1 MNYGV
6 ARIETRTRESIG
18 KFERHNERKNDSYS
32 NRNVDLSETHR
43 NVHFKTT
50 GNLSYNEYLDR
61 LIAEGKVS
69 LRGLKKDAKVFD
81 ELILDVNSSY
91 FDDHGGYEYAVRFY
105 EAAYHFAEELY
116 GRDNIV
122 SAVMHADEVN
132 LGISRDSNHI
142 VYHYHLHV
150 MALPVVEK
158 KILWTKRCKDPALV
172 GTVKEVVH
180 QISHSKKWASNTPM
194 LDENGQPILQKNGK
208 PKFVASYSILQDRF
222 LEYMQ
227 QHGFSDIQRGVR
239 GSTAEHLSSLDYKI
253 SKDTE
258 QLKALEEKIQQEQE
272 VYAPIHEIHKT
283 VQEVNAIGK
292 PNVFGKV
299 QMSKDDYATLTQL
312 AGEGITSREE
322 IRKLREHNSRLV
334 SRLSRLQDAL
344 QELQERFDALEE
356 KCRPFLDAL
365 EHFPDLVKTFVA
377 ELQKRFAERK
387 KDAAPEVWR
396 VHTEVFRKNKNREER

>member
-1 MNYGV
+1 MNYGI
-6 ARIETRTRESIG
+6 ARIETRTRESVG
-18 KFERHNERKNDSYS
+18 KFERHNERKNDSYG
-32 NRNVDLSETHR
+32 NLNVDLSETHK

-81 ELILDVNSSY
+81 ELILDVNSGY
-91 FDDHGGYEYAVRFY
+91 FDDHGGYDYAVRFY
-105 EAAYHFAEELY
+105 ETAYHFAEELY

-132 LGISRDSNHI
+132 LGISRDSDHI

-158 KILWTKRCKDPALV
+158 KVLWTKRCKDPALV
-172 GTVKEVVH
+172 GTVKEIVH
-180 QISHSKKWASNTPM
+180 QISHSKKWASDTPM
-194 LDENGQPILQKNGK
+194 LDENGQPVLQKNGK

-253 SKDTE
+253 AKDSE
-258 QLKALEEKIQQEQE
+258 RLQALEEKIQQEQE
-272 VYAPIHEIHKT
+272 VYEPIHEVHKT
-283 VQEVNAIGK
+283 IEDVNAIGRT
-292 PNVFGKV
+292 NLLGKV
-299 QMSKDDYATLTQL
+299 QMSKDEYKTLSALAKEGVTGRERIHQL
-312 AGEGITSREE
+312 EAENTRLNRMIWEYSAALK
-322 IRKLREHNSRLV
+322 KLEKQFS
-334 SRLSRLQDAL
+334 
-344 QELQERFDALEE
+344 ELFQ
-356 KCRPFLDAL
+356 KCLPYLDAL
-365 EHFPDLVKTFVA
+365 EHFPDLASAFV
-377 ELQKRFAERK
+377 
-387 KDAAPEVWR
+387 
-396 VHTEVFRKNKNREER
+396 TEVKRRFTERRTRRKPEARTNDINDHKNNNNREER